1 LWISS
6 GAMDLVELRARL
18 RAMAPDTEGM
28 AARTGLTTNT
38 VRQLMAGQ
46 LRPSDTLAARIR
58 AGRR

>member
-1 LWISS
+1 
-6 GAMDLVELRARL
+6 MDLVELRARL